1 MTRVILAGLFVFILT
16 FLVFSETKN
25 FDFLNFDDNEYVIQ
39 NPHVN
44 TGLNQTNIT
53 WAFTQSHAGHYH
65 PLTWVSHQ
73 IDVTLFKLNPRS
85 HHLVSVFIHSVNAL
99 LLFTLL
105 FRLFG
110 SVPLAF
116 LFSLLFALHPQR
128 IESVAWIA
136 ERKDVLSVFFGL
148 MTLLAYESYS
158 RHKKKLTYSLTLV
171 FFCLGLL
178 AKPSLVIFPFLLILF
193 DFWPLKKPSPSLK
206 NKIPFFLLSF
216 LFSLVVFFAQ
226 KEVGALQ
233 NLNTLS
239 ITDRIYNGFV
249 GYLIYFGKTFWPQNL
264 GIFYPLTSYPLWL
277 FFGSIT
283 VFLMMSFFA
292 FHQRKKAPWIF
303 FGWAWFVISLLPVI
317 GFIQIGWQSMADRW
331 SYLPHLGFAIA
342 LCGFLATTLTLHRNK
357 IYVVLTL
364 VLILSIYKTKT
375 ELPHWKNSES
385 IFTHTVEISRD
396 NFLAHTHLADAL
408 VEKGDYKKASD
419 HYEKALRI
427 HPYYVEALNNL
438 GKLKAIHKN
447 YSQAIPLFKKALIK
461 NPNDLVARYNLGL
474 ATYYQG
480 EKINAL
486 IEWVHVYKQNPSYTE
501 VRSSLNYMMKKDS
514 ETICKTANNEQKKT
528 LLTLFEKIK
537 SSEEPSDD
545 LKISLKKIYECLK

>member
-1 MTRVILAGLFVFILT
+1 
-16 FLVFSETKN
+16 
-25 FDFLNFDDNEYVIQ
+25 
-39 NPHVN
+39 
-44 TGLNQTNIT
+44 
-53 WAFTQSHAGHYH
+53 
-65 PLTWVSHQ
+65 
-73 IDVTLFKLNPRS
+73 
-85 HHLVSVFIHSVNAL
+85 
-99 LLFTLL
+99 
-105 FRLFG
+105 
-110 SVPLAF
+110 
-116 LFSLLFALHPQR
+116 
-128 IESVAWIA
+128 
-136 ERKDVLSVFFGL
+136 
-148 MTLLAYESYS
+148 
-158 RHKKKLTYSLTLV
+158 
-171 FFCLGLL
+171 
-178 AKPSLVIFPFLLILF
+178 
-193 DFWPLKKPSPSLK
+193 
-206 NKIPFFLLSF
+206 
-216 LFSLVVFFAQ
+216 
-226 KEVGALQ
+226 
-233 NLNTLS
+233 
-239 ITDRIYNGFV
+239 
-249 GYLIYFGKTFWPQNL
+249 
-264 GIFYPLTSYPLWL
+264 
-277 FFGSIT
+277 
-283 VFLMMSFFA
+283 MMSFFA
-292 FHQRKKAPWIF
+292 FLQRKKTPYIF
-303 FGWAWFVISLLPVI
+303 FGWAWFIISLLPVI

-385 IFTHTVEISRD
+385 IFTHTLEISRD

-408 VEKGDYKKASD
+408 AEKGDYNKASN
-419 HYEKALRI
+419 HYEEALRI

-486 IEWVHVYKQNPSYTE
+486 IEWISVYNQNPAYTE
-501 VRSSLNYMMKKDS
+501 VRSSLNHMMKKDS

-537 SSEEPSDD
+537 LSEEPSDD